1 MPWPEP
7 EPKLLNEQ
15 FFFFV
20 CVLEEEEENNILGG
34 NWIKQE
40 FSEGSKKKK
49 NEKRR
54 LRRNRHSYLLKFLP
68 TETFREKKKKNLTF
82 CFSFES
88 ENSPRQISRKEMK
101 KFPDFQNLIDLPLPY
116 RHFYFLFF
124 FFDNQYYPLSK
135 CAAFFRVH
143 RGKVWIV
150 TSITPILPE
159 EVNQLFC
166 GGGGA
171 MNLTFR
177 FSPFLEDIWCEFH

>member
-1 MPWPEP
+1 MKEA
-7 EPKLLNEQ
+7 
-15 FFFFV
+15 
-20 CVLEEEEENNILGG
+20 
-34 NWIKQE
+34 
-40 FSEGSKKKK
+40 KKKK
-49 NEKRR
+49 KWEKAVEEEPPF
-54 LRRNRHSYLLKFLP
+54 LFAKISANRNIQ
-68 TETFREKKKKNLTF
+68 REKKKNLTF